1 MGAQERLRPTI
12 GDPELDGA
20 LFIDGEPLI
29 IYGEPGSGKT
39 NIVLKII
46 KESIGRGLTA
56 YYISTEGSIVYNRMT
71 SMGLLELKGLYIAIA
86 HSLSHLSKLVSQA
99 IAEHSGIIAID
110 SINSLYRAE
119 VGFNQRANE
128 IFLGVLA
135 LLRLHTSLGGWAIA
149 TAQVRGEDEDM
160 VPSGIDLISFYC
172 RKTARVTRTG
182 LRERIIE
189 AGGKRH
195 YFRISENDIEL
206 IKDI

>member
-1 MGAQERLRPTI
+1 MDTRERLRPTI
-12 GDPELDGA
+12 GDPELDRA

-46 KESIGRGLTA
+46 KESIRRGLTA
-56 YYISTEGSIVYNRMT
+56 HYISTEGSIVYNRIA
-71 SMGLLELKGLYIAIA
+71 SMGLLEQEGLYIAIA
-86 HSLSHLSKLVSQA
+86 HSLSHLSQLVSQA
-99 IAEHSGIIAID
+99 VAGHSGIIAID

-135 LLRLHTSLGGWAIA
+135 LLKLHTSLGGWAIA
-149 TAQVRGEDEDM
+149 TAQVREEDEDI

-172 RKTARVTRTG
+172 RNTARITRTRLG
-182 LRERIIE
+182 ERVIE
-189 AGGKRH
+189 VGGKRH
-195 YFRISENDIEL
+195 YFRITENDIEL
-206 IKDI
+206 IKSK